1 MGCATSTYGNH
12 EALLQ
17 AYSVSTGFEPYSAP
31 YLLRMIKERA
41 SAKLLLPS
49 HFYSLRLALSLNS
62 RDSDR
67 ILLSRLYEPLWRTSE
82 DYKARLE
89 TTCPRLALSLCETV
103 TAMEVDDLLVMGILL
118 SSSNPTEK
126 AMCLFEVYD
135 EGCSGVLE
143 VNAIR
148 ALLEQLF
155 DLAVD
160 RLPGLLR
167 PEKKSEELGK
177 YVMKSMETR
186 TKAVATALQIVLKT
200 SLSVTLQGFIARFAL
215 FRSGCLTSPSGLRH
229 FAHNLP
235 SVPTPS

>member
-1 MGCATSTYGNH
+1 MYGNH
-12 EALLQ
+12 EAMLQ
-17 AYSVSTGFEPYSAP
+17 THSISTGFEHYSAP
-31 YLLRMIKERA
+31 YLLCLIKEHA

-49 HFYSLRLALSLNS
+49 HFHSIRRALGLNC

-67 ILLSRLYEPLWRTSE
+67 LLLNRLYEPLWRTSD

-89 TTCPRLALSLCETV
+89 ATCPRLALSLCEKV
-103 TAMEVDDLLVMGILL
+103 TAMEVDDLLVLSILL
-118 SSSNPTEK
+118 SNSNPTEK
-126 AMCLFEVYD
+126 ATCLFEVYD

-143 VNAIR
+143 VNSIR

-155 DLAVD
+155 DFAVE

-167 PEKKSEELGK
+167 LEKKTEEIGK
-177 YVMKSMETR
+177 YVMKTMETR
-186 TKAVATALQIVLKT
+186 TKAVSAALQIVLKT

-235 SVPTPS
+235 SSPTPS